1 MGKNHKRVVMDVTY
15 IECLFI
21 LASMVTGY
29 NSILAFASLTCIY
42 VGITNSAVRLKNC
55 AITAK
60 I

>member
-1 MGKNHKRVVMDVTY
+1 MDITY
-15 IECLFI
+15 IEYLFI

-42 VGITNSAVRLKNC
+42 VGIKSSAVRLKNW